1 MFEENIEAIKKCF
14 SEFKGSGLYLLLFF
28 LSIIYIYVKDKNDKK
43 VFFVYYPIVVF
54 VITLNP
60 IFNKLVG
67 DIFKSSIY
75 WRMFWLLPLGITIA
89 YTMVKIVNDVDSKV
103 KRVIVSLAFVGII
116 IYSGKLIYNDTNY
129 KKFGNVYKLPDEPVL
144 VAQLISSDKE
154 EHKKALVPET
164 IVPYVRQIDA
174 SIELAYKRDP
184 ETYNNNQYVFA
195 LTVGDVGLIAKLAEK
210 SNSNYVVIKKDVP
223 INIEFKYFG
232 FEQINETENYII
244 YKKTS

>member
-1 MFEENIEAIKKCF
+1 MFEGNIEAIKKCF

-43 VFFVYYPIVVF
+43 VLFVYYPIVVLL
-54 VITLNP
+54 ITLNP

-89 YTMVKIVNDVDSKV
+89 YTMVKIVNDVENGV
-103 KRVIVSLAFVGII
+103 KKVIVSLAFVGII
-116 IYSGKLIYNDTNY
+116 IYSGKLIYNNTNY
-129 KKFGNVYKLPDEPVL
+129 QKFGNVYKLPDEPVL

-154 EHKKALVPET
+154 EYKKALVPET

-174 SIELAYKRDP
+174 SIDLAYKREP

-210 SNSNYVVIKKDVP
+210 SDCNYVVIKKGVP
-223 INIEFKYFG
+223 INIEFKHFG
-232 FEQINETENYII
+232 FEQINETENYLI